1 MYTAKKIIIFFKN
14 AAVLLFLLFLVLIDC
29 KQRISLVPLKLYVL
43 ETNHGCWLTKG
54 VTKQT
59 YSKYE
64 YAVNILVLKMNL
76 NLKRNDS

>member
-1 MYTAKKIIIFFKN
+1 M
-14 AAVLLFLLFLVLIDC
+14 AVD
-29 KQRISLVPLKLYVL
+29 
-43 ETNHGCWLTKG
+43 LTKG